1 MPLKPTEVSVR
12 SKAPPDFSSL
22 KLWMLE
28 RSETMIRYIPG
39 VSRVTPPLPNEARYS
54 LTFDR
59 AQLSPNAILRTV
71 LEAGGEVVSFSED
84 VKHLNQAFMD
94 LTEPGVRT

>member
-1 MPLKPTEVSVR
+1 LAAEHPATSDAL
-12 SKAPPDFSSL
+12 SKL
-22 KLWMLE
+22 
-28 RSETMIRYIPG
+28 PG
-39 VSRVTPPLPNEARYS
+39 VSRITPPLPNEARYT

-59 AQLSPNAILRTV
+59 AQVSPNSILRTV
-71 LEAGGEVVSFSED
+71 LEAGGEVVSFTED